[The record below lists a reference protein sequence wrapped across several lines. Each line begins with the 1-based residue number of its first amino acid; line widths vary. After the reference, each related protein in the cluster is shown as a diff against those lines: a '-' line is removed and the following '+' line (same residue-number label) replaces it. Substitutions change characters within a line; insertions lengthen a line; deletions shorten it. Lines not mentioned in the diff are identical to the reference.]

1 MSAPRAEFNYTLG
14 VNAFILVCMVLNGI
28 AGVSAQ
34 APPHD
39 QLERIKADLFSRA
52 EHLDQD
58 VHELKEILAADPR
71 SAEAHAL
78 LGIAYR
84 AIGTQDLMGES
95 IAEFRQAL
103 DIDPSLV
110 PVRLYL
116 ARVYL
121 DLGRAARAKEE
132 LETALTQAPGN
143 PQLLSLLGES
153 ERQLKNPSRAVEVL
167 QQALKDD
174 ESSAQ
179 TRYYLGLALFDLGQR
194 DDAIRE

>member
-1 MSAPRAEFNYTLG
+1 MSAPRAGLNYTLEL
-14 VNAFILVCMVLNGI
+14 NAVILICVLLGGI
-28 AGVSAQ
+28 ADASAQ
-34 APPHD
+34 TAPHD

-58 VHELKEILAADPR
+58 VRELKDILAADPR
-71 SAEAHAL
+71 SAEAHTL

-116 ARVYL
+116 ARV
-121 DLGRAARAKEE
+121 
-132 LETALTQAPGN
+132 
-143 PQLLSLLGES
+143 
-153 ERQLKNPSRAVEVL
+153 
-167 QQALKDD
+167 
-174 ESSAQ
+174 
-179 TRYYLGLALFDLGQR
+179 
-194 DDAIRE
+194 